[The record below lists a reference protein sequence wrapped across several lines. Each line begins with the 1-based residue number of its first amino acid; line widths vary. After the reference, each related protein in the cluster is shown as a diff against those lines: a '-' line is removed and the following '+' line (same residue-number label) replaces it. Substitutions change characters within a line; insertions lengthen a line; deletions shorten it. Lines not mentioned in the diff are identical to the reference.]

1 MFTKKVFMESPVEK
15 LKVTSGSSVIT
26 NCIHCICII
35 MHNNITYFTIVGN
48 VIVLMILKME
58 NVKATLPTF
67 PSLALKTAL
76 QIPRERISPK
86 RIKMVGVYL
95 VMPDKNSLF
104 TRMAL
109 HVVSKY
115 GYCYLM

>member
-15 LKVTSGSSVIT
+15 LKVTSENSVMI
-26 NCIHCICII
+26 NCIHCKYTS
-35 MHNNITYFTIVGN
+35 TYIRYDVGN
-48 VIVLMILKME
+48 VIVGMILKME

-76 QIPRERISPK
+76 QISREHISPK

>member
-1 MFTKKVFMESPVEK
+1 
-15 LKVTSGSSVIT
+15 
-26 NCIHCICII
+26 

-48 VIVLMILKME
+48 VIVWMILKME

-67 PSLALKTAL
+67 PSLTLKKALL
-76 QIPRERISPK
+76 IPRERISPK

-95 VMPDKNSLF
+95 VMPNKNSLF
-104 TRMAL
+104 TLMAL
-109 HVVSKY
+109 HVVRKY

>member
-26 NCIHCICII
+26 NCIHCISII
-35 MHNNITYFTIVGN
+35 ICNITYFTIVGI
-48 VIVLMILKME
+48 VIVWMILKME

-95 VMPDKNSLF
+95 VMPNKNSLF